1 MLYGL
6 VGGSRLAHRADGGVG
21 AAPGRNPRLMPYG
34 SNNGTPQV
42 LNRSQRINRTDA
54 CGEGFSEPRRVLVGT
69 FPIVKELADCKCR
82 TRVELSFYN
91 APLFF
96 PGHQAGSEPEL
107 GAAFEFICQ
116 QAGSIP

>member
-42 LNRSQRINRTDA
+42 LNRSQRINRLRTPA
-54 CGEGFSEPRRVLVGT
+54 ERGFLNPAE
-69 FPIVKELADCKCR
+69 
-82 TRVELSFYN
+82 YW
-91 APLFF
+91 
-96 PGHQAGSEPEL
+96 
-107 GAAFEFICQ
+107 
-116 QAGSIP
+116 